1 MNSKSLIKIITE
13 IFCYLIFIN
22 VSIAAPVQENI
33 AKDWVNDTGRKL
45 IDTLSNSNIE
55 EKYMG
60 LENIF
65 NEDIDTNYMARF
77 VIGKYWRLMNDEQQE
92 RYLSLFD
99 RYAISLYKNYPLDFD
114 TTGLDFNVVSVN
126 QNQKFTDV
134 TCSITLPEQFATETM
149 KNINVKFK
157 LSQENNKTKI
167 VDLILGQSSLL
178 QTYRNRFYNN
188 IKELDE
194 EMEWF
199 LEDFHDMVLSSE
211 KTAQEK
217 FDSY

>member
-1 MNSKSLIKIITE
+1 
-13 IFCYLIFIN
+13 
-22 VSIAAPVQENI
+22 
-33 AKDWVNDTGRKL
+33 
-45 IDTLSNSNIE
+45 
-55 EKYMG
+55 MG

-199 LEDFHDMVLSSE
+199 LEDFHDMVISSE

>member
-1 MNSKSLIKIITE
+1 
-13 IFCYLIFIN
+13 
-22 VSIAAPVQENI
+22 
-33 AKDWVNDTGRKL
+33 
-45 IDTLSNSNIE
+45 
-55 EKYMG
+55 
-60 LENIF
+60 
-65 NEDIDTNYMARF
+65 
-77 VIGKYWRLMNDEQQE
+77 
-92 RYLSLFD
+92 
-99 RYAISLYKNYPLDFD
+99 
-114 TTGLDFNVVSVN
+114 
-126 QNQKFTDV
+126 
-134 TCSITLPEQFATETM
+134 M

-199 LEDFHDMVLSSE
+199 LEDFHDMVISSE

>member
-199 LEDFHDMVLSSE
+199 LEDFHDMVISSE

>member
-13 IFCYLIFIN
+13 IFCYLILIN

-99 RYAISLYKNYPLDFD
+99 RYAISLYKNYPLNFD
-114 TTGLDFNVVSVN
+114 TTGLDFEVVSVN

>member
-13 IFCYLIFIN
+13 IFCYLILIN

-99 RYAISLYKNYPLDFD
+99 RYAISLYKNYPLNFD
-114 TTGLDFNVVSVN
+114 TTGLDFEVISIN

>member
-99 RYAISLYKNYPLDFD
+99 RYAISLYKNYPLNFD
-114 TTGLDFNVVSVN
+114 TTGLDFEVISVN

>member
-13 IFCYLIFIN
+13 FLCCVMFVGI
-22 VSIAAPVQENI
+22 SIAAPVQDNI
-33 AKDWVNDTGRKL
+33 ARNWVNDTGRK
-45 IDTLSNSNIE
+45 IINTLSNPNIE
-55 EKYMG
+55 EKYVQ

-65 NEDIDTNYMARF
+65 NEDIDTDYMARF
-77 VIGKYWRLMNDEQQE
+77 VIGKYWRLMNNEQQQ

-114 TTGLDFNVVSVN
+114 TTGLDFEIVAVN

-134 TCSITLPEQFATETM
+134 ICSITLPEQFATETI
-149 KNINVKFK
+149 KNINIKFK

-199 LEDFHDMVLSSE
+199 LEDFQDMVLSSE

>member
-13 IFCYLIFIN
+13 IFCYLILIN

-33 AKDWVNDTGRKL
+33 AKDWVSDTGRKL

-99 RYAISLYKNYPLDFD
+99 RYAISLYKNYPLNFD
-114 TTGLDFNVVSVN
+114 TTGLDFEVISVN

-199 LEDFHDMVLSSE
+199 LEDFQDMVLSSE